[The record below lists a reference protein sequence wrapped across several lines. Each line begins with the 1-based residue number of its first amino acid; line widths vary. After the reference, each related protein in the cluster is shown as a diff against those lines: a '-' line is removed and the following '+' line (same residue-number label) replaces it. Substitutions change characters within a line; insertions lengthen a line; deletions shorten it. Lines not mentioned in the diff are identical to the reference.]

1 MAALPGGSMSSVRHR
16 RLSPSRGFA
25 LAAAWHRRAAGLT
38 QASFCRQHEIAPW
51 VLRYWL
57 ARAADSSSPGF
68 VQIAAVPRSDALEV
82 VVGSVVV
89 RVSRGFDAE
98 LLRHVVAALG
108 VDGRSSC

>member
-1 MAALPGGSMSSVRHR
+1 MADLPGGPMSSVPHR
-16 RLSPSRGFA
+16 RLNPSHGLA
-25 LAAAWHRRAAGLT
+25 LAAEWHRHEAGQT
-38 QASFCRQHEIAPW
+38 QASFCRQREIAPW

-68 VQIAAVPRSDALEV
+68 VQIAAAPRSDALDV
-82 VVGSVVV
+82 VVGSAVV

-108 VDGRSSC
+108 ADGRSPC

>member
-1 MAALPGGSMSSVRHR
+1 MSSVPHR
-16 RLSPSRGFA
+16 RLSRSPGLA
-25 LAAAWHRRAAGLT
+25 LAAEWHRREAGQT
-38 QASFCRQHEIAPW
+38 QTSFCRQREIAPW

-57 ARAADSSSPGF
+57 ARAADSSPGF
-68 VQIAAVPRSDALEV
+68 VQIAAAPRSGALEV
-82 VVGSVVV
+82 VVGSAVV